1 MFVKAKLP
9 LLFVLLCL
17 NCTFIHCQD
26 HSLDFYIQKGI
37 ANSPVLKDIS
47 NQIQAN
53 QYDSLV
59 ARAAYLPQISFN
71 ALVMYAP
78 AINGWGY
85 SDVITNGQ
93 QLIGTVNVNQ
103 QIFNKKTRETNYR
116 KFGIQGMSLE
126 NSRKIS
132 TSELKKAITA
142 QYLAAYA
149 AFMEKK
155 YQAED
160 LATLSNQEKILS
172 RYVEQGIYRQTD
184 YLTLRIATMS
194 LERNIRDLDVQFR
207 KEYANLNVI
216 CGVRDTAVAALSL
229 PAVDEHT
236 GPDLSASPLF
246 KRFYYDSLQILN
258 ERELVDRH
266 YKPSVSWFSDGG
278 MVNNMPA
285 EIYKNMGVSIGMSLG
300 LPLYDG
306 NQRKYQ
312 YGRIKSEEDTRKN
325 YQEFFRFQY
334 EAQLRQ
340 LKEELGKIEVSATE
354 TRKQVALITE
364 LISQDQAL
372 LNIGSLSI
380 IDYVIALRSITEARH
395 NSILY
400 QIRAQ
405 YIMNEINFLKQ

>member
-1 MFVKAKLP
+1 MFVKAKLL
-9 LLFVLLCL
+9 LLFFLLLL
-17 NCTFIHCQD
+17 NNSFIHGQD
-26 HSLDFYIQKGI
+26 RFLDYYIQKGI

-155 YQAED
+155 YQAEV
-160 LATLSNQEKILS
+160 LATLSDQEKILS

-207 KEYANLNVI
+207 KEYANLNLI
-216 CGVRDTAVAALSL
+216 CGVRDTAVTALSL
-229 PAVDEHT
+229 PLVDESAGT
-236 GPDLSASPLF
+236 GLSASPLF

-258 ERELVDRH
+258 ERELVDRR
-266 YKPSVSWFSDGG
+266 YKPTVNWFSDGG
-278 MVNNMPA
+278 MVNNLPA

-372 LNIGSLSI
+372 LNIGSLSV
-380 IDYVIALRSITEARH
+380 IDYVIALRSLTEARH

>member
-1 MFVKAKLP
+1 MKAKLL
-9 LLFVLLCL
+9 LLFFLLLL
-17 NCTFIHCQD
+17 NNSFIHGQD
-26 HSLDFYIQKGI
+26 RFLDYYIQKGI

-155 YQAED
+155 YQAEV
-160 LATLSNQEKILS
+160 LATLSDQEKILS

-207 KEYANLNVI
+207 KEYANLNLI
-216 CGVRDTAVAALSL
+216 CGVRDTAVTALSL
-229 PAVDEHT
+229 PLVDESAGT
-236 GPDLSASPLF
+236 GLSASPLF

-258 ERELVDRH
+258 ERELVDRR
-266 YKPSVSWFSDGG
+266 YKPTVNWFSDGG
-278 MVNNMPA
+278 MVNNLPA

-372 LNIGSLSI
+372 LNIGSLSV
-380 IDYVIALRSITEARH
+380 ID
-395 NSILY
+395 
-400 QIRAQ
+400 
-405 YIMNEINFLKQ
+405 

>member
-1 MFVKAKLP
+1 VFVKAKLL
-9 LLFVLLCL
+9 LLFFLLLL
-17 NCTFIHCQD
+17 NNSFIHGQD
-26 HSLDFYIQKGI
+26 RFLDYYIQKGI

-155 YQAED
+155 YQAEV
-160 LATLSNQEKILS
+160 LATLSDQEKILS

-207 KEYANLNVI
+207 KEYANLNLI
-216 CGVRDTAVAALSL
+216 CGVRDTAVTALSL
-229 PAVDEHT
+229 PLVDESAGT
-236 GPDLSASPLF
+236 GLSASPLF

-258 ERELVDRH
+258 ERELVDRR
-266 YKPSVSWFSDGG
+266 YKPTVNWFSDGG
-278 MVNNMPA
+278 MVNNLPA

-372 LNIGSLSI
+372 LNIGSLSV
-380 IDYVIALRSITEARH
+380 IDYVIALRSLTEARH

>member
-1 MFVKAKLP
+1 MFVKSKRSLL
-9 LLFVLLCL
+9 LLFLFLSC
-17 NCTFIHCQD
+17 NFIHGQD
-26 HSLDFYIQKGI
+26 RSLDYYLKTGI

-59 ARAAYLPQISFN
+59 ARAAYLPQVSFN
-71 ALVMYAP
+71 AMLMYAP
-78 AINGWGY
+78 VVNGWGY

-93 QLIGTVNVNQ
+93 QMIGTVNVNQ

-116 KFGIQGMSLE
+116 KYGIQGMSLE

-132 TSELKKAITA
+132 ISELKKAITA

-155 YQAED
+155 YQVEI
-160 LATLSNQEKILS
+160 LNTLYNHEKILGKF
-172 RYVEQGIYRQTD
+172 VESGTYRQTY
-184 YLTLRIATMS
+184 YLSLKVEIMS
-194 LERNIRDLDVQFR
+194 LERNTRDLDMQFR
-207 KEYANLNVI
+207 REYANLNQI
-216 CGVRDTAVAALSL
+216 CGVRDTAVSALGL
-229 PAVDEHT
+229 PSVEENAGS
-236 GPDLSASPLF
+236 GPAASPLF

-258 ERELVDRH
+258 ERELVDRR

-278 MVNNMPA
+278 MVNNLPE
-285 EIYKNMGVSIGMSLG
+285 EIYKNIGISFGMSLG

-312 YGRIKSEEDTRKN
+312 YGRIKSMEDTRKN
-325 YQEFFRFQY
+325 YQDFFRFQY

-340 LKEELGKIEVSATE
+340 LKEELDKTRISASGT
-354 TRKQVALITE
+354 QDQIALITE
-364 LISQDQAL
+364 LIAQDKAM

-380 IDYVIALRSITEARH
+380 TDFIIALKSLTEARH

-400 QIRAQ
+400 QIRAE